1 MCSNEEIEE
10 MIETFKELP
19 DLYQQCILGVVR
31 DRKMLYDSQRHSPNP
46 TLRPH
51 FQRLKNEVEDF
62 ENGEGGLFK

>member
-31 DRKMLYDSQRHSPNP
+31 DRKALYDLQRYSLNP
-46 TLRPH
+46 TLHPY
-51 FQRLKNEVEDF
+51 FQRLKSGAEESFGD
-62 ENGEGGLFK
+62 EGALC